1 MLHGGHHDRV
11 RQLHADT
18 LHVHCVH
25 SVCAGVCALHSLH
38 AHRYGNYTPLTEAG
52 RLASILFAAVGIPIC
67 FRACAQLARWMLR
80 YLVGRLCGRPSA
92 EDRGVR
98 TLLAL
103 AVWALLQVRL
113 KLGLPYP
120 YP

>member
-1 MLHGGHHDRV
+1 MYTACIGYV
-11 RQLHADT
+11 R
-18 LHVHCVH
+18 CM
-25 SVCAGVCALHSLH
+25 ALHTLH

-103 AVWALLQVRL
+103 AVWALLQVQR
-113 KLGLPYP
+113 KLGFPYP
-120 YP
+120 

>member
-1 MLHGGHHDRV
+1 M
-11 RQLHADT
+11 
-18 LHVHCVH
+18 C
-25 SVCAGVCALHSLH
+25 GVCALHTLH

-80 YLVGRLCGRPSA
+80 YLVGRLCGQPSA

-120 YP
+120 YPYPNHVIWSALTFQTTTLSPSLCYGY